1 MDTRAPHNGNFLRRG
16 VQRTTYLLVSP
27 DHGCR
32 LPKRD
37 HMERK
42 CWSSREAQSRAAG
55 EEGTRDTRAAPQITS
70 HPPLPQGDYLNQD
83 NQKGR
88 LTTGKCMT
96 PSVQISTERLS
107 RHSEGK
113 K

>member
-1 MDTRAPHNGNFLRRG
+1 MVCSAQLIYLCRR
-16 VQRTTYLLVSP
+16 

-42 CWSSREAQSRAAG
+42 CWSSTWSSREAQSRVAG
-55 EEGTRDTRAAPQITS
+55 EEGTLGHWGSTS
-70 HPPLPQGDYLNQD
+70 DYLPPSIISGDYLYQD
-83 NQKGR
+83 DQKGR

-96 PSVQISTERLS
+96 PSVQISTEGLF